1 MLHTLT
7 YLLANYEFVD
17 QANSFTS
24 HVTRHML
31 SAKVLN
37 IGRYPYIKRY
47 LIIWYMPFNIGIGV
61 VNTVDILLIYLIFQY
76 NVPGVFYFQ
85 YRKPLANTANI
96 DSEM

>member
-1 MLHTLT
+1 
-7 YLLANYEFVD
+7 
-17 QANSFTS
+17 
-24 HVTRHML
+24 
-31 SAKVLN
+31 
-37 IGRYPYIKRY
+37 
-47 LIIWYMPFNIGIGV
+47 MPFNIGIGV